1 MSTVDDREK
10 AFEDKFAHDA
20 EMQFKAEARR
30 NKLLGLWAAELLGK
44 SGEDANAYAAEVVKA
59 DLQESGDEDVYRKV
73 AADLGDKADEATIR
87 AKMRDLR
94 AVAKDQ
100 LMTES

>member
-1 MSTVDDREK
+1 MSTFKDREK

-59 DLQESGDEDVYRKV
+59 DLQETGDEDVYRKV
-73 AADLGDKADEATIR
+73 ATDLGDLVDEATIR

-100 LMTES
+100 LMTEV

>member
-1 MSTVDDREK
+1 MSTFNDREK
-10 AFEDKFAHDA
+10 AFEEKFAHDA

-59 DLQESGDEDVYRKV
+59 DLQETGDEDVYRKV
-73 AADLGDKADEATIR
+73 ATDLGDLADEATIR
-87 AKMRDLR
+87 AKMSDLR